1 MKINLDI
8 KTNKL
13 KTFILKLILT
23 LKRII
28 YQIKLF
34 VLAIFNLTF
43 WFDNNNYYLA
53 VKYIFRK
60 INNEIIIILF
70 LEINKMIN
78 I

>member
-23 LKRII
+23 LKRIN

-34 VLAIFNLTF
+34 ILIIINLQF
-43 WFDNNNYYLA
+43 QFDNNNYYLA
-53 VKYIFRK
+53 IKYIFRK

-78 I
+78 L